1 MSPFSGDDEE
11 SLYRSIQYDRVQYLN
26 MDRDSKDFCS
36 QLFERQ
42 PKKRLGVKQRGVAQL
57 KEHKFFKTIDWE
69 RLLKKEVRPDF
80 VPETENGKLNFD
92 DEFKTQSPRLTR
104 IGQRELQEVDNS
116 VFSKFTCVNPQA
128 HAILGMNMG

>member
-42 PKKRLGVKQRGVAQL
+42 PKKRLGVKQKGCSTL
-57 KEHKFFKTIDWE
+57 KEHKFFKTIDWDK
-69 RLLKKEVRPDF
+69 LLNKQIQPDF
-80 VPETENGKLNFD
+80 VPETKSGKLNFD
-92 DEFKTQSPRLTR
+92 DEFKQQPPRLTQIR
-104 IGQRELQEVDNS
+104 PRELAEVDNK
-116 VFSKFTCVNPQA
+116 VFRTFTCVNPQA
-128 HAILGMNMG
+128 HAILGMKA